1 VLTALSR
8 IASRFRSRVGESLT
22 TIQQHAT
29 PLDEATTPSL
39 EALKV
44 YTAGRH
50 AAFTVGF
57 AAGIPLL
64 QRATEIDPKFAMAH
78 ALVARGYSDIG
89 ETAKSAESITRAY
102 QLRDRASDRER
113 FFITAS
119 YEREITGNLEKAQQ
133 ACELWAQAYP
143 REAFPHGL
151 LAGFTSQGAGR
162 YEQAIKEAQTAIR
175 LDPTFTPGYVNLTLA
190 YLYLDRLDEVERVL
204 QQVSAQNLDRD
215 DIPVLRYYLA
225 VLKGDKMGVARVLA
239 QGEGKRGV
247 EDWLTHAHA
256 LAAAYSGRL
265 QDARKLSR
273 SAAESAE
280 AAGNRERAA
289 VYRTGAAL
297 WEAFFGNAS
306 SARRSALEMLTVSNS
321 RDIEYGAAFALALA
335 GDRTRAQAIADD
347 LQKRY
352 PEHVS
357 VRFSYLP
364 ALRGMVALRRGEPA
378 RALEEVQIAEPHDT
392 VVTILAFFGFFG
404 NLYPAYVR
412 GQAYLAL
419 HKGTE
424 AAAEFRKIITH
435 RGLILADPVGAMAR
449 LQLARALALSGDRA
463 QAKSAYRDFLN
474 LWKDADR
481 DIPVLKQAQAEY
493 AN

>member
-8 IASRFRSRVGESLT
+8 IASRFRTRVGESLT
-22 TIQQHAT
+22 TIEKHAT
-29 PLDEATTPSL
+29 PLDEATAPSL
-39 EALKV
+39 EALKA
-44 YTAGRH
+44 YTGGRH

-57 AAGIPLL
+57 TAGIPLL

-78 ALVARGYSDIG
+78 ALLGRGYSDAG

-133 ACELWAQAYP
+133 ACELWAQTYP
-143 REAFPHGL
+143 REAFPHAL
-151 LAGFTSQGAGR
+151 MSGFTSQGQGR
-162 YEQAIKEAQTAIR
+162 YDHSIEQAQTAIK

-225 VLKGDKMGVARVLA
+225 VLKGDKMGAARVLA
-239 QGEGKRGV
+239 QGEGRRGV
-247 EDWLTHAHA
+247 EDWLTHAQA
-256 LAAAYSGRL
+256 LVSAYSGGL
-265 QDARKLSR
+265 QEARKLSR

-289 VYRTGAAL
+289 VYRTGAAV

-306 SARRSALEMLTVSNS
+306 SARQSVAEALALSRS
-321 RDIEYGAAFALALA
+321 RDVEYGAAFALALA
-335 GDRTRAQAIADD
+335 GNTQRAQAMADD
-347 LQKRY
+347 LEKRY
-352 PEHVS
+352 PEHAS
-357 VRFSYLP
+357 VRFSYVP
-364 ALRGMVALRRGEPA
+364 ALRGIAALSWGEPGK
-378 RALEEVQIAEPHDT
+378 ALEEVQIAEPHDT
-392 VVTILAFFGFFG
+392 AVTILAFFGFFG

-419 HKGTE
+419 HKGPE
-424 AAAEFRKIITH
+424 AAAEFRKIIAH
-435 RGLILADPVGAMAR
+435 PGLVLADPVGAMAR
-449 LQLARALALSGDRA
+449 LQLARALTLSGDRA
-463 QAKSAYRDFLN
+463 GAKSAYRDFLN

-481 DIPVLKQAQAEY
+481 DVPVLNKA
-493 AN
+493 